1 MPDTAPDAPV
11 PAEPPPAAPPAD
23 PPRVA
28 RTQAEVIAG
37 TVIDALV
44 VLGILGN
51 LALGRFRSEWMQGT
65 ALFVLAS
72 VAGVRLADLL
82 NVAKGLPTRTG
93 PGAIVLGALG
103 TALARYTNNGG

>member
-1 MPDTAPDAPV
+1 
-11 PAEPPPAAPPAD
+11 
-23 PPRVA
+23 
-28 RTQAEVIAG
+28 
-37 TVIDALV
+37 
-44 VLGILGN
+44 
-51 LALGRFRSEWMQGT
+51 MQGT